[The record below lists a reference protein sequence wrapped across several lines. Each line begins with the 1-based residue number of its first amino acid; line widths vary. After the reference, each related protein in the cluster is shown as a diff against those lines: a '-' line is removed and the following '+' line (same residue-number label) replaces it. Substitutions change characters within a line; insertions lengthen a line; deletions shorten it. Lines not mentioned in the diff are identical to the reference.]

1 MPSIPFPNVPNLP
14 GVPQLMRPVNAAV
27 AQVPSLAVSLGS
39 FSTILGQSLQQT
51 PRWGIFDAQGNQ
63 LGLNSNTTPSI
74 LSVLESQVLGSSV
87 PTLSTY
93 GFDFVKEMA
102 VSGFPTEGGGFANYN
117 KVEQPANPVV
127 TLILDGSA
135 GYRTNF
141 LNAIDAACKST
152 NVYNVVTPELTYVGY
167 TMERY
172 TYARRAQR
180 GATLIIVDISM
191 KEARAVTA
199 TFTTAIV
206 APQNPSSTPQVNNGM
221 TQPTTPDTST
231 LKQFTN
237 KLAGLF

>member
-1 MPSIPFPNVPNLP
+1 MPSIPFPNVPSYP
-14 GVPQLMRPVNAAV
+14 GVPQLMRPINAAV
-27 AQVPSLAVSLGS
+27 AQVPALAVALGS
-39 FSTILGQSLQQT
+39 FETILGQSLQQT
-51 PRWGIFDAQGNQ
+51 PRWGIFDALGHQ
-63 LGLNSNTTPSI
+63 LGLNNNTTPSI

-93 GFDFVKEMA
+93 GFDFVKEMT
-102 VSGFPTEGGGFANYN
+102 VSSFPTEGGGFANYN

-127 TLILDGSA
+127 TLILDGSE

-152 NVYNVVTPELTYVGY
+152 NLYNVVTPEVTYIGY

-172 TYARRAQR
+172 TYGRRAQR

-191 KEARAVTA
+191 KEGRSVTA
-199 TFTTAIV
+199 AFTKAIV

-221 TQPTTPDTST
+221 TQPTMPDTST
-231 LKQFTN
+231 LKKFTN
-237 KLAGLF
+237 KLAGIF

>member
-1 MPSIPFPNVPNLP
+1 MPSIPFPNVPAYP
-14 GVPQLMRPVNAAV
+14 GVPQLMRDVNAAV
-27 AQVPSLAVSLGS
+27 AQVPELAVALGS
-39 FSTILGQSLQQT
+39 FGNILGQSLQQT
-51 PRWGIFDAQGNQ
+51 PRWGIFDALGNQ
-63 LGLNSNTTPSI
+63 LGLNSNATPSI
-74 LSVLESQVLGSSV
+74 LSVLEAQVLGSSV

-93 GFDFVKEMA
+93 GFDFVKEMV

-127 TLILDGSA
+127 TLILDGSE

-152 NVYNVVTPELTYVGY
+152 NLYNVVTPELTYTSY

-172 TYARRAQR
+172 NYARRAQR

-191 KEARAVTA
+191 KESRSVTA

-206 APQNPSSTPQVNNGM
+206 APQQPSATTQVNNG
-221 TQPTTPDTST
+221 TSQPTAPDTST
-231 LKQFTN
+231 LQKLSN
-237 KLAGLF
+237 KLKGIF